1 MKEGKREAEKRESQS
16 QSLKKEEEYDENFM
30 MIASMARCLI
40 TTLVRQTPRSLL
52 DPGKL
57 ERDEKEWIFVDLWKV
72 SLSGI
77 FGKYLFRINFL
88 LI

>member
-1 MKEGKREAEKRESQS
+1 MNLVNDRYEEDYDEQEEEE
-16 QSLKKEEEYDENFM
+16 EEEYDENVM

-40 TTLVRQTPRSLL
+40 TTLVRHTPRSLL

-57 ERDEKEWIFVDLWKV
+57 ERDEKEWIF
-72 SLSGI
+72 
-77 FGKYLFRINFL
+77 GKYLFRIKFL

>member
-1 MKEGKREAEKRESQS
+1 MAMNLVNDRY
-16 QSLKKEEEYDENFM
+16 EEEYDQQDENVM

-57 ERDEKEWIFVDLWKV
+57 ERDEKEWIF
-72 SLSGI
+72 
-77 FGKYLFRINFL
+77 GKYLFRINFL

>member
-1 MKEGKREAEKRESQS
+1 MAMNLVNDRYEEEFDEQEE
-16 QSLKKEEEYDENFM
+16 EEEYNENVM

-57 ERDEKEWIFVDLWKV
+57 ERDEKEWIF
-72 SLSGI
+72 
-77 FGKYLFRINFL
+77 GKYLFRINFL